1 MQERGLRNTV
11 QQVNSH
17 FLLGGMPQANEG
29 YSKQNW
35 FYVFD
40 INANTLKKKKVFYL
54 ILVAYVI

>member
-40 INANTLKKKKVFYL
+40 INANTLKKNPKFF
-54 ILVAYVI
+54 I